1 MTASTTAQPGAYA
14 GQNLFTDSIARF
26 FQAVGSVKGR
36 RVLVLGDNIVVFV
49 RQLLARGASVE
60 VMTALEQARQR
71 ISRHFPEMTV
81 LLRDANMAQTISSRP
96 RYDLV
101 IFWDGF
107 GPHLEGWVL
116 LTHTVSDQV
125 WADTMDRG
133 WQRMLPPPQPQEG
146 RRPPP
151 PPPPQTYEFFPD
163 TALRAARNRP
173 ADQVTDPLLVHV
185 HLPKNGGSSFNDLLF
200 ENFGHRFVP
209 VYAGDPFELQKADFF
224 EQKVPEMPHALVIA
238 SHNFVEFPA
247 RVQRR
252 PMLYVTFLR
261 HSIERH
267 LSFYRYA
274 KKHYHNLGPEQ
285 IRALPANFL
294 EITPQDYLRFEAGVV
309 AAGYPMGQ
317 IRSFDAEGRLEPA
330 REVLEGFFMVG
341 VVEQLDRGI
350 ALLRKKL
357 SAVGLH
363 MVDMSAGHTNTTEE
377 LYDQTGSVQEDPETL
392 EAASYLKEDLA
403 LYHWA
408 KRRFERE
415 CVMYGV

>member
-1 MTASTTAQPGAYA
+1 MTASPISQPGAFP
-14 GQNLFTDSIARF
+14 GQNIFTDSIARF

-36 RVLVLGDNIVVFV
+36 RVLLLGDNIMIFA
-49 RQLLARGASVE
+49 RQLLARGASLE
-60 VMTALEQARQR
+60 VMTALEQAHQR
-71 ISRHFPEMTV
+71 IRRYFPDLTV
-81 LLRDANMAQTISSRP
+81 LMRDANMAATISSRP
-96 RYDLV
+96 RYDLIV
-101 IFWDGF
+101 FWDGF
-107 GPHLEGWVL
+107 GPHLEGWVNL
-116 LTHTVSDQV
+116 AHTVSDQV

-133 WQRMLPPPQPQEG
+133 WQRLTPPPDPKPTRIPLLSTPQ
-146 RRPPP
+146 R
-151 PPPPQTYEFFPD
+151 YEFFPD
-163 TALRAARNRP
+163 TALRRARNRSP
-173 ADQVTDPLLVHV
+173 GEVTDPLLVHV

-209 VYAGDPFELQKADFF
+209 VYASDPFELQKADFF
-224 EQKVPEMPHALVIA
+224 EKSVPQMPHALVTA

-247 RVQRR
+247 KVQRR

-274 KKHYHNLGPEQ
+274 RKHYQTLSPEQ
-285 IRALPANFL
+285 IRALPANFM
-294 EITPQDYLRFEAGVV
+294 EMTPQDYLRFEAGVV
-309 AAGYPMGQ
+309 EAGYPMGQ

-330 REVLEGFFMVG
+330 RQVLEGFFMVG
-341 VVEQLDRGI
+341 VVEQLDRGV

-363 MVDMSAGHTNTTEE
+363 IVDMPAGHANTTEE
-377 LYDQTGSVQEDPETL
+377 LYQQTGSVLEDPETL

-408 KRRFERE
+408 RQRFERE
-415 CVMYGV
+415 CIMYGV